1 MKDQYFKIGS
11 VLGECYDVTGPDGA
25 RYRNVALARDIDG
38 GFTRIYVFITKD
50 TAGRVSV
57 AWFHEDLTDGRDNP
71 YSDIEY
77 DLPREGFWA
86 TVKEHIEIM
95 AIGDFPPECMD

>member
-1 MKDQYFKIGS
+1 M
-11 VLGECYDVTGPDGA
+11 
-25 RYRNVALARDIDG
+25 
-38 GFTRIYVFITKD
+38 
-50 TAGRVSV
+50 SV

-86 TVKEHIEIM
+86 AVQEYAALME
-95 AIGDFPPECMD
+95 AGDFPPECMD

>member
-11 VLGECYDVTGPDGA
+11 VLGECYDETGPDG
-25 RYRNVALARDIDG
+25 D
-38 GFTRIYVFITKD
+38 
-50 TAGRVSV
+50 V

-77 DLPREGFWA
+77 GVSREGFWA
-86 TVKEHIEIM
+86 TVKEHAAMME
-95 AIGDFPPECMD
+95 AGDFPPECMD